1 MAQELAGVAPMTE
14 KTRVLLAYSHPM
26 IREGLRLAL
35 ERSGQIQVVA
45 EAEDGYAATLAA
57 SAQRPDIAIID
68 GDIRK
73 LECAETVKR
82 LSALPFRPGIL
93 VSLVA
98 VSPIDIHYLA
108 RAGANGFVVTT
119 AHAQEYINAIL
130 AIRTGGS
137 YLSGA
142 IASGIFASQAR
153 TARGLNAFGLT
164 PRELE
169 ILRLICQGFSNKDI
183 ARRCEL
189 SVRTVET
196 HRFSIRRKTSAPRLR
211 DLVQIGRQLEVV
223 DHLAEPKPD
232 ESIADASYREKRRAE

>member
-1 MAQELAGVAPMTE
+1 MTE

-57 SAQRPDIAIID
+57 SAQKPDIAIID

-130 AIRTGGS
+130 AIRAGGS

-196 HRFSIRRKTSAPRLR
+196 HRFSIRRKTNAPRLR
-211 DLVQIGRQLEVV
+211 DLVQIGRQLDIAEQPPEARQEDVV
-223 DHLAEPKPD
+223 DNIQKKE
-232 ESIADASYREKRRAE
+232 RRRAE

>member
-1 MAQELAGVAPMTE
+1 MTE
-14 KTRVLLAYSHPM
+14 KIRVLLAYSHPM

-35 ERSGQIQVVA
+35 ERSGNIQVVA

-57 SAQRPDIAIID
+57 STQRPDIAIID

-73 LECAETVKR
+73 LECVETVKR
-82 LSALPFRPGIL
+82 LSALHFRPGIL

-137 YLSGA
+137 YLSGS

-183 ARRCEL
+183 ARRCEV

-196 HRFSIRRKTSAPRLR
+196 HRFSIRRKTNAPRLR
-211 DLVQIGRQLEVV
+211 DLVQIGRQLEIV
-223 DHLAEPKPD
+223 DRPP
-232 ESIADASYREKRRAE
+232 EKRSEDPLNDIPNNERRRA